1 MESSSGRRIFI
12 GDIQGCREELE
23 RLIDLLKFDA
33 AKDTLEPVGDFVNRG
48 PDSLGALRLLKS
60 LNAGGVLGNHDL
72 HLLAARRGE
81 RALKPSDTL
90 TQVLEAPDR
99 EELLAWLR
107 QKPFIKSWPGIL
119 LVHAGLSPTWKDPVA
134 ELSGLDPEVRHPSI
148 DVVTRIRWC
157 NEKGEMPIPETD
169 PPRVPGYRPWHEIL
183 AGRFKETIVF
193 GHWARPG
200 LVKRPGFRGLD
211 SGCVWGGRLTAWIA
225 EDDTFVSVPAARQY
239 SAYSGA

>member
-1 MESSSGRRIFI
+1 M
-12 GDIQGCREELE
+12 
-23 RLIDLLKFDA
+23 A
-33 AKDTLEPVGDFVNRG
+33 
-48 PDSLGALRLLKS
+48 
-60 LNAGGVLGNHDL
+60 
-72 HLLAARRGE
+72 AARRVVLDTNTILS
-81 RALKPSDTL
+81 ALLFEHGRLVPLRNAWQAGAL
-90 TQVLEAPDR
+90 TPLLCTPTVEELLRVLAYPKFRLAPADR

-200 LVKRPGFRGLD
+200 LVKRPGFRSLD